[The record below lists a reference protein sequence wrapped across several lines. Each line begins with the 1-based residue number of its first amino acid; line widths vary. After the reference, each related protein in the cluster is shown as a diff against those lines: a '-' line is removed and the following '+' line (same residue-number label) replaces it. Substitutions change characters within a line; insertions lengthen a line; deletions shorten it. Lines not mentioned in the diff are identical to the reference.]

1 MKSPDDRYRVVKRDF
16 QEVRMGSPLFGQIEI
31 QGSNFGLVDGEFAE
45 QFAFSDDSRFLAAA
59 ALVDT
64 RLGPHMQVIV
74 FDLAHGS
81 RTSVFDHHGLIHDI
95 QWESDGALSLVTWT
109 HLDGEKYLPRIWHP
123 R

>member
-1 MKSPDDRYRVVKRDF
+1 MSPDGGYKIVKFDF
-16 QEVRMGSPLFGQIEI
+16 EEVRMGCPLFGKIEI
-31 QGSNFGLVDGEFAE
+31 QGSNFGLVDGVFAE
-45 QFAFSDDSRFLAAA
+45 QFAFSNDSSFLAAA

-74 FDLAHGS
+74 FDLVHGS

-95 QWESDGALSLVTWT
+95 QWESDGALSLVTWN
-109 HLDGEKYLPRIWHP
+109 HIDGVKNLSHIWHP